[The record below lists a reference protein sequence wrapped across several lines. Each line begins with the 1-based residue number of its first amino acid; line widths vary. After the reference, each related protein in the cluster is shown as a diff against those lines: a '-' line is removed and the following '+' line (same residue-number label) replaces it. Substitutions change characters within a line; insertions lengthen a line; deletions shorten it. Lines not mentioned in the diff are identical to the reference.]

1 MKKREWISNFI
12 WSCDI
17 LFSMINIQS
26 IFQEII
32 KHKKV
37 LLLANSVA
45 ILSTLVVLPVALLLP
60 LLIDEIILGKGGL
73 ITETI
78 DKYFTV
84 GEPMY
89 YILIV
94 LLVTMGLKAVGL
106 LFSLLHIR
114 LFTKISKEVTYTI
127 RKRLLNHLQ
136 VVSMRE
142 YDLLG
147 SGAVSSK
154 IITDVE
160 TVDKFVASSVGEVVV
175 EVLTLIG
182 VSIVLLILNWQLA
195 LVILLLNPI
204 TIFVF
209 LRAFRNVAKMKKREN
224 ESIETFQNTLTE
236 SLELYNQI
244 RVQNR
249 EKHFLETVDTQAK
262 EIRDRSYLF
271 GLKSEVALE
280 FSRLLVFYSH
290 DIFKAIGIF
299 MVLIGMLT
307 IGKMLAIFSY
317 AWVLMRPVDKL
328 INFIH
333 LYFNAKS
340 SIARLNEILELE
352 KEPQYEEKVNPF
364 ENRTSASIR
373 LKDVSFSYDGSTEVL
388 KNINI
393 EIQEGEKVA
402 IVGETGSG
410 KSTLAQILIGLYP
423 ISSGEIFY
431 NEHEIKEVGY
441 EKIREN
447 VGFVLQAPLM
457 FNDSLRFNLTL
468 GRAYSDE
475 LIYEA
480 LKVAQLFDFVNGLEN
495 KLDTIVGKNGTK
507 LSGGQRQRLSIA
519 RVLLDNPK
527 VIIFDESTSSLDTET
542 ETKLLKALDKYV
554 KDKTVITIA
563 HRKSSIERADRVI
576 DINML

>member
-1 MKKREWISNFI
+1 
-12 WSCDI
+12 
-17 LFSMINIQS
+17 MITIKS

-45 ILSTLVVLPVALLLP
+45 IISTLVVLPVALLLP
-60 LLIDEIILGKGGL
+60 LLIDELILGKGGF
-73 ITETI
+73 IVDTI

-94 LLVTMGLKAVGL
+94 LLVTIGLKAVGL
-106 LFSLLHIR
+106 VFSLLHIR

-182 VSIVLLILNWQLA
+182 VSIVLLLLNWQMA
-195 LVILLLNPI
+195 LVILFLNPI

-209 LRAFRNVAKMKKREN
+209 LKAFRSVAKMKKKEN

-249 EKHFLETVDTQAK
+249 EKYFLETVDKQAK

-271 GLKSEVALE
+271 GLKSEMALE
-280 FSRLLVFYSH
+280 FSRMLIFYSH
-290 DIFKAIGIF
+290 DIFKALGIF
-299 MVLIGMLT
+299 MVLIGMIT
-307 IGKMLAIFSY
+307 IGTMLAIFSY

-340 SIARLNEILELE
+340 AIERLNEILALE
-352 KEPQYEEKVNPF
+352 KEPHYEAKTDPF
-364 ENRTSASIR
+364 ENEKSAAIR
-373 LKDVSFSYDGSTEVL
+373 LENVSFSYDGKTEVL
-388 KNINI
+388 KNINLHI
-393 EIQEGEKVA
+393 KEGEKIA

-423 ISSGEIFY
+423 ISSGEVFY
-431 NEHEIKEVGY
+431 NGHEITEVGY

-457 FNDSLRFNLTL
+457 FNNTLRFNLTL
-468 GRAYSDE
+468 GRDYSDE
-475 LIYEA
+475 VIYEA
-480 LKVAQLFDFVNGLEN
+480 LKVAQLFDFVDGLEI

-519 RVLLDNPK
+519 RALLDNPK
-527 VIIFDESTSSLDTET
+527 VMIFDESTSSLDNET
-542 ETKLLKALDKYV
+542 ETKLLEALDAYV
-554 KDKTVITIA
+554 EDKTVITIA
-563 HRKSSIERADRVI
+563 HRASSIERADRVI
-576 DINML
+576 DLGGL

>member
-1 MKKREWISNFI
+1 M
-12 WSCDI
+12 
-17 LFSMINIQS
+17 
-26 IFQEII
+26 
-32 KHKKV
+32 
-37 LLLANSVA
+37 LLLANMVA
-45 ILSTLVVLPVALLLP
+45 IISTLVVLPVALLLP
-60 LLIDEIILGKGGL
+60 LLIDELIMGKKGM
-73 ITETI
+73 IVETI
-78 DKYFTV
+78 DSYFSV

-89 YILIV
+89 YILIM
-94 LLVTMGLKAVGL
+94 LLLTMGLKAIGL

-127 RKRLLNHLQ
+127 RKKLLNHLQ

-154 IITDVE
+154 VITDVE

-175 EVLTLIG
+175 EVLTLVG
-182 VSIVLLILNWQLA
+182 VSIVLLVLNWQMA
-195 LVILLLNPI
+195 LVILFLNPL
-204 TIFVF
+204 TIFIF
-209 LRAFRNVAKMKKREN
+209 LKAFRKVAKMKKREN

-249 EKHFLETVDTQAK
+249 EQYFLQTVDKQAK
-262 EIRDRSYLF
+262 EIRDRAYLF
-271 GLKSEVALE
+271 GLKSEMALE
-280 FSRLLVFYSH
+280 FSRMLVFYSH
-290 DIFKAIGIF
+290 DIFKALGIF

-307 IGKMLAIFSY
+307 LGTMFAIFSY
-317 AWVLMRPVDKL
+317 AWILMRPVDKL

-340 SIARLNEILELE
+340 AIERLNEILALE
-352 KEPQYEEKVNPF
+352 KEPYYEPKVDPF
-364 ENRTSASIR
+364 KNRKSASIR
-373 LKDVSFSYDGSTEVL
+373 LKDVSFSYDGKTEVL
-388 KNINI
+388 KKINL
-393 EIQEGEKVA
+393 EIKEGEKVA

-431 NEHEIKEVGY
+431 NEHEVKEIGY

-457 FNDSLRFNLTL
+457 FNNTLRFNLTL
-468 GRAYSDE
+468 GRDYSDE
-475 LIYEA
+475 KIYEA
-480 LKVAQLFDFVNGLEN
+480 LKVAQLFEFVDGLE
-495 KLDTIVGKNGTK
+495 KRLETIVGKNGTK

-527 VIIFDESTSSLDTET
+527 VMIFDESTSSLDNET
-542 ETKLLKALDKYV
+542 EKKLLEALDSYV
-554 KDKTVITIA
+554 QDKTVITIA
-563 HRKSSIERADRVI
+563 HRASSIERADRVI
-576 DINML
+576 DLMKL

>member
-1 MKKREWISNFI
+1 
-12 WSCDI
+12 
-17 LFSMINIQS
+17 MITIKS

-32 KHKKV
+32 KHKKI
-37 LLLANSVA
+37 LLIANSVA
-45 ILSTLVVLPVALLLP
+45 IISTLVVLPVALLLP
-60 LLIDEIILGKGGL
+60 LLIDELILGKGGE
-73 ITETI
+73 ITSII
-78 DKYFTV
+78 DKFVNV

-94 LLVTMGLKAVGL
+94 LLITMGLKAIGL
-106 LFSLLHIR
+106 VFSLLHIR

-147 SGAVSSK
+147 SGAVASK
-154 IITDVE
+154 VITDVE
-160 TVDKFVASSVGEVVV
+160 TIDKFVASSVGEVVV
-175 EVLTLIG
+175 ELLTLMG
-182 VSIVLLILNWQLA
+182 VSLVLLWLNWQLA
-195 LVILLLNPI
+195 LVILVLNPLTMFI
-204 TIFVF
+204 M
-209 LRAFRNVAKMKKREN
+209 LRTFKNVAKMKKKEN
-224 ESIETFQNTLTE
+224 QSIETFQNTLTE

-249 EKHFLETVDTQAK
+249 ETYFLNTIDEQAK
-262 EIRDRSYLF
+262 AIRDRSYLF
-271 GLKSEVALE
+271 GLKSEIALE
-280 FSRLLVFYSH
+280 FSRLLIFYSH
-290 DIFKAIGIF
+290 DIFKALGIF
-299 MVLIGMLT
+299 MVLIGMLS

-328 INFIH
+328 MNFIH

-340 SIARLNEILELE
+340 AIERLNEILALE
-352 KEPQYEEKVNPF
+352 KEPHYLAQSDPF
-364 ENRTSASIR
+364 DSRKSASIV
-373 LKDVSFSYDGSTEVL
+373 LKDVSFSYDGQHQVL
-388 KNINI
+388 SHLNLAIK
-393 EIQEGEKVA
+393 EGEKVA

-423 ISSGEIFY
+423 IDEGEIFY
-431 NEHEIKEVGY
+431 NDIEVKKIGY

-457 FNDSLRFNLTL
+457 FNNTLRFNLTL
-468 GRAYSDE
+468 GREYADE
-475 LIYEA
+475 VIYEA
-480 LKVAQLFDFVNGLEN
+480 LKVAQLFDFVDGLEQ
-495 KLDTIVGKNGTK
+495 KLETIVGKNGTK

-527 VIIFDESTSSLDTET
+527 VMIFDESTSSLDDATEK
-542 ETKLLKALDKYV
+542 KLLDTLELYV

-563 HRKSSIERADRVI
+563 HRASSILRADRVI
-576 DINML
+576 DLNRL

>member
-1 MKKREWISNFI
+1 
-12 WSCDI
+12 
-17 LFSMINIQS
+17 MITSKS
-26 IFQEII
+26 IFQEIL
-32 KHKKV
+32 KHKKK
-37 LLLANSVA
+37 LLFANSVA
-45 ILSTLVVLPVALLLP
+45 ILATLVVLPVSLLLP
-60 LLIDEIILGKGGL
+60 LLIDEVILGKEGW
-73 ITETI
+73 IVANV

-84 GEPMY
+84 TEPMY

-94 LLVTMGLKAVGL
+94 FLLTIGLKALGL

-114 LFTKISKEVTYTI
+114 VFTKISKEVTYTL

-160 TVDKFVASSVGEVVV
+160 TVDKFIASSVGEVVV
-175 EVLTLIG
+175 ELLTLIG
-182 VSIVLLILNWQLA
+182 VAIILILLNWQLA
-195 LVILLLNPI
+195 LIILLLNPI
-204 TIFVF
+204 TIFIF
-209 LRAFRNVAKMKKREN
+209 LRSFRNVAEMKKKEN
-224 ESIETFQNTLTE
+224 KSIESFQNTLTE

-249 EKHFLETVDTQAK
+249 EKHFLETVDKQAK
-262 EIRDRSYLF
+262 EIRDRSYMF

-280 FSRLLVFYSH
+280 LSRLLVFYSH

-299 MVLIGMLT
+299 MVLMGSLT
-307 IGKMLAIFSY
+307 IGVMLAIFSY

-340 SIARLNEILELE
+340 AMERLNQILALE
-352 KEPQYEEKVNPF
+352 KEPFYKAQVDPF
-364 ENRTSASIR
+364 EKRVSASIR
-373 LKDVSFSYDGSTEVL
+373 LEDVSFTYDGSKEVL
-388 KNINI
+388 QNINL
-393 EIQEGEKVA
+393 EIKEGEKVA

-423 ISSGEIFY
+423 ISSGKIFY
-431 NEHEIKEVGY
+431 NEREIREIGY

-457 FNDSLRFNLTL
+457 FNNTLRFNLTL
-468 GRAYSDE
+468 GKEYGDE
-475 LIYEA
+475 EIYKA
-480 LKVAQLFDFVNGLEN
+480 LKVAQLLDFVDGLED
-495 KLDTIVGKNGTK
+495 KLETIVGKNGTK

-527 VIIFDESTSSLDTET
+527 VIIFDESTSSLDNHTEA
-542 ETKLLKALDKYV
+542 KLLHALEEYV
-554 KDKTVITIA
+554 KEKTVVTIA
-563 HRKSSIERADRVI
+563 HRQSSIENADRII
-576 DINML
+576 DLSQL

>member
-1 MKKREWISNFI
+1 
-12 WSCDI
+12 
-17 LFSMINIQS
+17 MITIKL

-37 LLLANSVA
+37 LLLANTVA
-45 ILSTLVVLPVALLLP
+45 IISTLVVLPVALLLP
-60 LLIDEIILGKGGL
+60 LLIDELILGKGGV
-73 ITETI
+73 IVETI
-78 DKYFTV
+78 DKYFSL
-84 GEPMY
+84 GDPMY
-89 YILIV
+89 YIVIILLI
-94 LLVTMGLKAVGL
+94 TMGLKAIGL
-106 LFSLLHIR
+106 IFSLLHIR

-154 IITDVE
+154 VITDVE

-175 EVLTLIG
+175 EVLTLVG
-182 VSIVLLILNWQLA
+182 VSIVLLVLNWQMA
-195 LVILLLNPI
+195 LVILFLNPL
-204 TIFVF
+204 TIFIF
-209 LRAFRNVAKMKKREN
+209 LKAFRKVAKMKKREN

-249 EKHFLETVDTQAK
+249 EQYFLQTVDKQAK
-262 EIRDRSYLF
+262 EIRDRAYLF
-271 GLKSEVALE
+271 GLKSEMALE
-280 FSRLLVFYSH
+280 FSRMLVFYSH
-290 DIFKAIGIF
+290 DIFKALGIF

-307 IGKMLAIFSY
+307 LGTMFAIFSY
-317 AWVLMRPVDKL
+317 AWILMRPVDKL

-340 SIARLNEILELE
+340 AIERLNEILALE
-352 KEPQYEEKVNPF
+352 KEPYYEPKVDPF
-364 ENRTSASIR
+364 KNRKSASIR
-373 LKDVSFSYDGSTEVL
+373 LKDVSFSYDGKTEVL
-388 KNINI
+388 KKINL
-393 EIQEGEKVA
+393 EIKEGEKVA

-431 NEHEIKEVGY
+431 NEHEVKEIGY

-457 FNDSLRFNLTL
+457 FNNTLRFNLTL
-468 GRAYSDE
+468 GRDYSDE
-475 LIYEA
+475 KIYEA
-480 LKVAQLFDFVNGLEN
+480 LKVAQLFEFVDGLE
-495 KLDTIVGKNGTK
+495 KRLETIVGKNGTK

-527 VIIFDESTSSLDTET
+527 VMIFDESTSSLDNET
-542 ETKLLKALDKYV
+542 EKKLLEALDSYV

-563 HRKSSIERADRVI
+563 HRASSIERADRVI
-576 DINML
+576 DLMKL